1 MGGVYKYRVFVYVG
15 SYQLKIHCYKYKM
28 LYVNPMVQTK
38 QKPILETQK
47 TKRNLSISLQKIKSQ
62 RKRIREE

>member
-1 MGGVYKYRVFVYVG
+1 
-15 SYQLKIHCYKYKM
+15 M